1 MQLEQLALLG
11 EELWIFHTHT
21 HIYALMH
28 SPSLLACPREDKK
41 RRFSTKPYLSRLLLK
56 LFVCISEFLH
66 IFPSEL
72 CFTRHLL
79 LPFCSKTS

>member
-28 SPSLLACPREDKK
+28 SPSLLAC
-41 RRFSTKPYLSRLLLK
+41 LLVAPMRK
-56 LFVCISEFLH
+56 QKEAFQHKAIPVSS
-66 IFPSEL
+66 PSEAL
-72 CFTRHLL
+72 CVYF
-79 LPFCSKTS
+79 

>member
-28 SPSLLACPREDKK
+28 SPSLLACPLVAPT
-41 RRFSTKPYLSRLLLK
+41 RRQKEAFQHKAIPVSS
-56 LFVCISEFLH
+56 
-66 IFPSEL
+66 PS
-72 CFTRHLL
+72 
-79 LPFCSKTS
+79 